1 MALSIKPSKAAAVL
15 LAGTGWQDIQLGSLK
30 IEQLELTP
38 PAGEPAAEDYGF
50 AYKDGN
56 GRQVTGR
63 MSALLAVRE

>member
-1 MALSIKPSKAAAVL
+1 MTLSVKPSKVAAAL
-15 LAGTGWQDIQLGSLK
+15 LAGTGWQDVQIGTFK
-30 IEQLELTP
+30 IEQIELVP
-38 PAGEPAAEDYGF
+38 AAGEPAAEDYGF